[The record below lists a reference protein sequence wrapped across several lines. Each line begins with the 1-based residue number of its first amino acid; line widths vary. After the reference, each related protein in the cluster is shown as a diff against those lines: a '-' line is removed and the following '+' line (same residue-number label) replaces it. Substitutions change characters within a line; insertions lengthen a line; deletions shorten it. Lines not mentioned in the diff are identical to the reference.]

1 MSNVHAPTY
10 LNWSPMALCT
20 SILQIGSFRRYQVT
34 VHIQQKKQCNQ
45 TIKAQENSIVWFF
58 CFFCDD
64 STYRKTLFLL
74 SWQEGHAQTLQ
85 YLLDKGAAINK
96 QDKNG
101 RTGKIIFDCS
111 YHLD

>member
-1 MSNVHAPTY
+1 MQPNNKC
-10 LNWSPMALCT
+10 L
-20 SILQIGSFRRYQVT
+20 
-34 VHIQQKKQCNQ
+34 
-45 TIKAQENSIVWFF
+45 QENSIVW
-58 CFFCDD
+58 FFCDD

-85 YLLDKGAAINK
+85 YLLDKGAVINK

>member
-20 SILQIGSFRRYQVT
+20 PILQIGSFRRYQVT

-45 TIKAQENSIVWFF
+45 TIKAQKNSIVWFF

-74 SWQEGHAQTLQ
+74 S
-85 YLLDKGAAINK
+85 
-96 QDKNG
+96 
-101 RTGKIIFDCS
+101 
-111 YHLD
+111 